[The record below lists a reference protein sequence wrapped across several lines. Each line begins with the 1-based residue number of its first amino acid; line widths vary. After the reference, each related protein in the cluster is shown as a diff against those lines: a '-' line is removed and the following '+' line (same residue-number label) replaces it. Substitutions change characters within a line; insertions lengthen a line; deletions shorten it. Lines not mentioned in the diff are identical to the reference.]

1 MVIIGEI
8 VADNTIFQIFLMIVI
23 LTITGIIQ
31 ETETILE
38 TAIMEIIKGTAI
50 MEIIKE
56 TAITIITKVIITMEI
71 ITKGTI
77 TMGTIT
83 MGITTRGTTM
93 VNIMEMVHA

>member
-8 VADNTIFQIFLMIVI
+8 VVDNTIFQIFLMIVI

-38 TAIMEIIKGTAI
+38 MGIMEIIKETEI
-50 MEIIKE
+50 METIKE

-77 TMGTIT
+77 TME
-83 MGITTRGTTM
+83 ITTRGTIM